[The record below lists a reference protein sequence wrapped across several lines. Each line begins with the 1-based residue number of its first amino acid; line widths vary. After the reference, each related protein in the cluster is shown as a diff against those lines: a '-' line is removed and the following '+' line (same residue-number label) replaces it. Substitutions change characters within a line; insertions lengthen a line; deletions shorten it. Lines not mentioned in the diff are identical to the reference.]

1 VRWISHGDFWKYF
14 RLGRAQA
21 VCEEIAF
28 CASHLAIK
36 APTAVR
42 DECQSDGLKL
52 VDLAEVSRRA
62 IPPEF
67 FDDQSGCQEV
77 LSFSTHLDCRIS
89 ETHSISLFNLLPT
102 FAYGAASVTKVLLM
116 WTTKSTLPSLKM
128 DVLSVH

>member
-1 VRWISHGDFWKYF
+1 MATFGSTSGLDALKLSVKRLRSVPVISLLKL
-14 RLGRAQA
+14 RLPS
-21 VCEEIAF
+21 E
-28 CASHLAIK
+28 
-36 APTAVR
+36 
-42 DECQSDGLKL
+42 GLKL

>member
-77 LSFSTHLDCRIS
+77 LSFSTH
-89 ETHSISLFNLLPT
+89 SISLFNLLPT